1 MNMTLRAGAINRH
14 GVGGRLAFTLIE
26 LLVVVG
32 IILILM
38 GISFKLI
45 SMTGR
50 KAATAKTLYVLE
62 QTRNALEAYYVA
74 IGTYPPTTA
83 IQWVR
88 PQTLNHFKYDPKISG
103 TTGLCYYIGGPYDD
117 PRKGTWTK
125 FSRPQQGEPVISG
138 FWDPYNIAAAP
149 AGFQATRYTND
160 IDTIQD
166 GWKHDIHYQ
175 PNADY
180 SGYTI
185 WSDGGAGS
193 GRIGIEKNE

>member
-1 MNMTLRAGAINRH
+1 MNMTLKAGAINGH
-14 GVGGRLAFTLIE
+14 GVSRRFAFTLIE

-38 GISFKLI
+38 TISFKLI
-45 SMTGR
+45 SITGR

-88 PQTLNHFKYDPKISG
+88 PATLAHFKYDPKVSG
-103 TTGLCYYIGGPYDD
+103 TTGLCYYIGGAYDD

-125 FSRPQQGEPVISG
+125 FANPVISA
-138 FWDPYNIAAAP
+138 FWDPYRIAAAP
-149 AGFQATRYTND
+149 AGFQATRYTNN
-160 IDTIQD
+160 IDSIQD

-193 GRIGIEKNE
+193 GRIGIDKNE